1 MSFLNLNRAF
11 PLIQRSLS
19 LKLYFLLLSFLS
31 LLSVFLFFAVN
42 FCKVLKGSPHHL
54 TFAL

>member
-1 MSFLNLNRAF
+1 MKRAINRAF

-31 LLSVFLFFAVN
+31 LLPVFLFFAVN
-42 FCKVLKGSPHHL
+42 FCKVLKGLPHYL